1 MAYNGKTLTV
11 FLAADLRKFNSG
23 LTDAKGSLKSFDT
36 SISGLSNRMSG
47 LLTGA
52 LVGAT
57 AAAGALATKFAID
70 GVQAAIAD
78 EQAVAKLS
86 QTLSN
91 MGFPDA
97 IDGVESFIDS
107 TQRATGVADDQ
118 LRPALDRL
126 IRSTG
131 DVGIA
136 QNSLSLA
143 LDIAAGTGK
152 DLEAVANALGK
163 AYDGN
168 TGALGKLG
176 AGLDAAILKSGN
188 MDTITAQLQERF
200 GGQAATAADTY
211 KGRID
216 RLGIAFDELKE
227 SFGYGFLGGL
237 DDAQGAT
244 DDLTRSM
251 KDLEPAMRD
260 IGNLIG
266 DIATSAARATKA
278 TYDYDREVRKT
289 GAFLTGA
296 FSIGLVQLA
305 DRFGYISDEQGAAE
319 EAAYNLYLRENDLW
333 SAMDQVTRS
342 AFAQAGRLQ
351 GLADAMRGTAG
362 AAAGLNAALRGQNE
376 EQARWAAFYQGNQSA
391 QRQFAQ
397 ATANQAQLW
406 TDYTKKQDDA
416 RSGASG
422 LSEANEKLKKSFEAQ
437 KDVVQASNTALGDAV
452 GKWNDAKQAV
462 TEYAQNMADKLLG
475 GIDLGSAF
483 EAQFN
488 EAGERSGQT
497 LIQAF
502 DDQIAQA
509 KWFANVLGEIKRQN
523 ADQSLIEQI
532 ASLGPGT
539 GGALAQQMITEGLV
553 PTINDKWTE
562 VRTAMQVAGAGLV
575 PEALLTGQT
584 FAANTVLGLATQLRD
599 DQDKLK
605 KIGKAMGDVIG
616 TNLKADIAKAVAEAL
631 AAAEAARN
639 AAAARATA
647 AQATQQVAVTQQSV
661 TQTLNQIINN
671 SNNRTGYTTAQLY
684 QMGVL
689 H

>member
-176 AGLDAAILKSGN
+176 AGLDAAVLKSGN

-260 IGNLIG
+260 IGTLIG

-289 GAFLTGA
+289 GSFLTGA

-397 ATANQAQLW
+397 ATANQTQLW

-422 LSEANEKLKKSFEAQ
+422 LSDANEKLKKSFEAQ
-437 KDVVQASNTALGDAV
+437 KDVVQASNTALEDAV

-488 EAGERSGQT
+488 DAGERSGQT

-616 TNLKADIAKAVAEAL
+616 TNIKADIAKAVAEAL

>member
-176 AGLDAAILKSGN
+176 AGLDAAVLKSGN

-289 GAFLTGA
+289 GSFLTGA

-406 TDYTKKQDDA
+406 TEYTKKQDDA

-437 KDVVQASNTALGDAV
+437 KDVVQASNTALEDAV

-475 GIDLGSAF
+475 GIDLGTAF

-509 KWFANVLGEIKRQN
+509 TWFANVLGEIKRQN